1 MAGQTFDFEHILSR
15 DPLAKAIANRFTEWD
30 TARNKWLDEKKD
42 VRRYLQATSTLS
54 TSNSKLPWKN
64 STTRPKLTQI
74 YDNLIANYTAVLFP
88 KADWMNWENLDPTE
102 EDLEDKREAVLGYM
116 RGKADASN
124 LRPTVRKGLS
134 SYIEFGDV
142 YGQVEWVDESYIDP
156 DTGEKVSGYVGPK
169 LFTISPL
176 DIVFNLTAKSFRDSP
191 KIVRSLVSLGELK
204 TIVAGGGKDAEEAE
218 TMAEKAFNNALQTRK
233 AIATFSQG
241 DKIKNDEFQVNGF
254 GSLVQYY
261 QSGMVEVLTLYGD
274 IYDETN
280 DEVLLN
286 HKVVVID
293 RSHIITKE
301 PIDPILGKDVI
312 LKSGWRD
319 RSDNLIS
326 MGPLDNLVGMQYRID
341 HVENLKADA
350 FDLSVYPIKK
360 ISGLVDDPLKWAP
373 GAEWHIGDS
382 GDVDIVK
389 LQPEVFTSNAEIESY
404 ERSMEEMAGA
414 PREALGIRSPGEKTK
429 FEVQQLN
436 SAASRMF
443 QDKISQFEREFLEVA
458 LNQMLNLAKKN
469 LTESEVVK
477 TFSAETGAEA
487 FRKITKDDIAVE
499 GRLRPMGATAFSKKA
514 QTLQDLASIM
524 NTGLMQDED
533 VKIHF
538 SAKRMAK
545 LIEEFLDVEKYEMV
559 QDFVRI
565 DERTE
570 AQQLLSVAQEQAAV
584 TESVPAGVFP
594 GDEDEALEE
603 DALGQILGEA
613 TEEDVENA

>member
-30 TARNKWLDEKKD
+30 AARNKWLEEKKD

-124 LRPTVRKGLS
+124 LRPTVRKGLG

-477 TFSAETGAEA
+477 TFSAETGAES

-603 DALGQILGEA
+603 DALGQILGGA